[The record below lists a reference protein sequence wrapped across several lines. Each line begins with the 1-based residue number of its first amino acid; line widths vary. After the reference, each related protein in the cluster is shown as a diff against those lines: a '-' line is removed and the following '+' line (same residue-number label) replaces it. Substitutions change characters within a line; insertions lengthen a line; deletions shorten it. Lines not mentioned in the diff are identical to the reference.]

1 MYSDSLYLGFD
12 AGTQSVKVAAYN
24 DRHECL
30 AQSVH
35 STTIYNPGPNMVE
48 MDVNEYLVLVEDGLK
63 ECVKILIDKGYNPN
77 NIRSIMGDGI
87 ICGIACIDSAG
98 NPITRYINYLDSRT
112 QQYADR
118 INSLHNDIWRIET
131 GNAEASCMFPAM
143 IAEWFLDNIPD
154 VKLHGVKFV
163 HNAPYVLMHL
173 AGLSSE
179 DAFIDQG
186 TMSGWGLGYKVMEKK
201 WSEEQLGI
209 LGIPKNMM
217 PRIVKPWDIVGRVTK
232 EVSDR
237 TGVPEGTPVC
247 AGAGDTMQ
255 SMIGCGAVKPG
266 TGVDVAGTCAMFCLS
281 TDGIIPELSKAGSGL
296 IFNSGS
302 LDNTYFYWGF
312 IRTGGLALRWFRNNV
327 VSEDYDVLN
336 MKASEV
342 PPGSKGVLFL
352 PYLTGGVGDMTEA
365 SGCFL
370 NLGLDTDCYVMW
382 RAVLESIGY
391 DYMRIVD
398 LCRSAGASL
407 SRIII
412 AEGGSVN
419 DLWNGIKADM
429 LGCRADVMKVTG
441 GAVLTDCI
449 MGAYAT
455 GDTDNL
461 KSSLESVVR
470 TERSFEP
477 DADSHSKYVGYARIR
492 EDVLKNGMK
501 EVYRTLSGLR

>member
-24 DRHECL
+24 GRHECL
-30 AQSVH
+30 AQSIH

-48 MDVNEYLVLVEDGLK
+48 MDVDEYRILVERGLR
-63 ECVKILIDKGYNPN
+63 ECVKTLIDKGYNPD
-77 NIRSIMGDGI
+77 NIRSVMGDGI

-112 QQYADR
+112 QPYADS
-118 INSLHNDIWRIET
+118 INSLHNDIWRAET
-131 GNAEASCMFPAM
+131 GNAEASCMFPAV

-154 VKLHGVKFV
+154 VKLHGAKFV

-173 AGLSSE
+173 AGVSSE

-186 TMSGWGLGYKVMEKK
+186 TMSGWGLGYRVTEKE
-201 WSEEQLGI
+201 WSGEQLDI
-209 LGIPKNMM
+209 LGIPKDMM
-217 PRIVKPWDIVGRVTK
+217 PRIVKPWDIIGGITK

-255 SMIGCGAVKPG
+255 SMIGCGSVKPG

-281 TDGIIPELSKAGSGL
+281 TDGIIPELSRAGSGL

-302 LDNTYFYWGF
+302 LDNTYFYWGY
-312 IRTGGLALRWFRNNV
+312 IRTGGLALKWFRNNV
-327 VSEDYDVLN
+327 VSEDYDTLN
-336 MKASEV
+336 TKASEV
-342 PPGSKGVLFL
+342 PPGSGGVVFL
-352 PYLTGGVGDMTEA
+352 PYLTGGVGDMAGA

-370 NLGLDTDCYVMW
+370 NMGLDTDRYVMW

-391 DYMRIVD
+391 DYMRVAD
-398 LCRSAGASL
+398 LCRSAGADL
-407 SRIII
+407 SRITI

-419 DLWNGIKADM
+419 NLWNGIKADM
-429 LGCRADVMKVTG
+429 LGCRADVMEVTG

-449 MGAYAT
+449 MGAYAV
-455 GDTDNL
+455 GDTDSLEPSL
-461 KSSLESVVR
+461 KSAVR
-470 TERSFEP
+470 VERSFEP
-477 DADSHSKYVGYARIR
+477 DPDRHSKYVGYARIR
-492 EDVLKNGMK
+492 EYVFENGMK
-501 EVYRTLSGLR
+501 KVYRTLSELR